1 MLLAGSTGS
10 APDSVE
16 HPSHQSGETTKAASH
31 CFVRENKL
39 RLLLFSFF
47 TCLYCCYPANLDQ
60 QFWTLK
66 PEFSHWLCASY
77 LDASTAKPWRK
88 VTAASGRE
96 TRTNAATIPVGLCGT
111 SPERGTEHTA
121 GPACLHTAGE
131 GSVLGE
137 NTGLCGVQAPGT
149 AVRARARGDTS
160 PLSSRKSPGS
170 ARASCRLGRLLT
182 DSECAAQACRGFQV
196 HPHSSGL
203 CCSTFFPPSRRK
215 TPHVPGALSV
225 PAWSFACCS
234 STRPAR
240 ASPGR
245 HRRKATTRRAA
256 RSTELHQAQGCLGC
270 PECRDRLT
278 WTGS

>member
-96 TRTNAATIPVGLCGT
+96 TSLQGIPGPPSQQRLVLLYLLPSLAKENTTRAQCPVRALELRLLQQHPACPCQPRAAQEESDDAPSRPEHRAAPSTGVSRPPGVQGSPNLDRELKDCCKEQVVVVLSPLNKQDVSRTCQTIPTVCSSVLMATPPRAGVRPT
-111 SPERGTEHTA
+111 SP
-121 GPACLHTAGE
+121 ACANLMDHKI
-131 GSVLGE
+131 VH
-137 NTGLCGVQAPGT
+137 
-149 AVRARARGDTS
+149 
-160 PLSSRKSPGS
+160 
-170 ARASCRLGRLLT
+170 
-182 DSECAAQACRGFQV
+182 AC
-196 HPHSSGL
+196 
-203 CCSTFFPPSRRK
+203 T
-215 TPHVPGALSV
+215 
-225 PAWSFACCS
+225 
-234 STRPAR
+234 
-240 ASPGR
+240 
-245 HRRKATTRRAA
+245 
-256 RSTELHQAQGCLGC
+256 
-270 PECRDRLT
+270 
-278 WTGS
+278 